1 MKFTVTLFLLLPALL
16 IAKQDRPNFVIFLT
30 DDMGWGDLA
39 CYGHP
44 EIKTP
49 NLDKFAKQGT
59 KFTQAYSACSV
70 CSPSRSSILTGR
82 TPYRNGVWR
91 WLPKNSPVHL
101 RNSCGYFAQRKGI
114 LHLSC
119 R

>member
-16 IAKQDRPNFVIFLT
+16 IGKQDRPNFVIFLT

-59 KFTQAYSACSV
+59 KFTQAYSACG
-70 CSPSRSSILTGR
+70 CLLYTSPSPRDQRGSRMPSS
-82 TPYRNGVWR
+82 
-91 WLPKNSPVHL
+91 
-101 RNSCGYFAQRKGI
+101 A
-114 LHLSC
+114 
-119 R
+119 

>member
-1 MKFTVTLFLLLPALL
+1 MSLLRSLLVFLSLSIFAQ
-16 IAKQDRPNFVIFLT
+16 AEKAEPNFVIFLC
-30 DDMGWGDLA
+30 DDLGWGDLA

-44 EIKTP
+44 VIKTP

-59 KFTQAYSACSV
+59 KFTQCYSACSV

-91 WLPKNSPVHL
+91 WIPSNHQVHSVSYTHLTLPTK
-101 RNSCGYFAQRKGI
+101 A
-114 LHLSC
+114 
-119 R
+119 